1 MKSTVILFV
10 LMFGIRF
17 AAASQSSETR
27 AVVGP
32 QNAIYWGVTQSD
44 NNILLAGQL
53 STITNQGDLL
63 ITACDTNL
71 NTLWSRQYLSAM
83 DGVLLEHCSVGGGK
97 SVVATQSKT
106 ASQNSSLA
114 IIDSTGSFL
123 YGVALPPSNGIITD
137 ICVALDNFIFVLY
150 QVSDTSYVTKF
161 DLELGVVWSKSLYL
175 YGRLNFPKG
184 TCDTLGNLFFI
195 AHNTGDTGNH
205 ICALLDTSGTL
216 IWQKAFHVNLRDPFL
231 FVWRNGYGIAST
243 TINNG
248 YEYPCVLTLDN
259 NGSPIFSEYYF
270 NPNASNYVSNIQVVG
285 DTALILCGDSNPNQ
299 SNPIYY
305 PALTEIPL
313 LGNLNIEQ
321 IIHSYQSWTGHG
333 FNDIASLNQKTYVI
347 GNDIANS
354 NSFFLST
361 DSIESG
367 CYTTTTILQN
377 SPLPLTQDSVSIS
390 LNQSSNLFYPNYW
403 SSTTSTTT
411 FMQICAVGISGREE
425 QDVNPLVTPNPSAEY
440 ILIRGKFRP
449 YTFVIYNNLGQFV
462 MCGSRQPTESIDI
475 RNLVPGVYFIT
486 IQDYE
491 EPTYHLQF
499 VKSDQ

>member
-1 MKSTVILFV
+1 
-10 LMFGIRF
+10 
-17 AAASQSSETR
+17 
-27 AVVGP
+27 
-32 QNAIYWGVTQSD
+32 
-44 NNILLAGQL
+44 
-53 STITNQGDLL
+53 
-63 ITACDTNL
+63 
-71 NTLWSRQYLSAM
+71 
-83 DGVLLEHCSVGGGK
+83 
-97 SVVATQSKT
+97 
-106 ASQNSSLA
+106 
-114 IIDSTGSFL
+114 
-123 YGVALPPSNGIITD
+123 
-137 ICVALDNFIFVLY
+137 
-150 QVSDTSYVTKF
+150 
-161 DLELGVVWSKSLYL
+161 
-175 YGRLNFPKG
+175 
-184 TCDTLGNLFFI
+184 
-195 AHNTGDTGNH
+195 
-205 ICALLDTSGTL
+205 
-216 IWQKAFHVNLRDPFL
+216 
-231 FVWRNGYGIAST
+231 
-243 TINNG
+243 
-248 YEYPCVLTLDN
+248 
-259 NGSPIFSEYYF
+259 
-270 NPNASNYVSNIQVVG
+270 
-285 DTALILCGDSNPNQ
+285 
-299 SNPIYY
+299 
-305 PALTEIPL
+305 
-313 LGNLNIEQ
+313 LNIEQ